1 MSPPIIHAAK
11 TSFADPTARAMSL
24 VTRKMPVPIVS
35 LITIAVADHRPK
47 ARTRSDRSE
56 GLVGLGL
63 VALTKAD
70 RAYYQG
76 LGWSTNDASW
86 QASRKFGSAIEMRAN
101 IDGPGQLSG
110 VASHTR
116 VFSSDRI
123 LGA

>member
-11 TSFADPTARAMSL
+11 TSLADPTARAMSL

-86 QASRKFGSAIEMRAN
+86 QDGGKSELNVLMALSLFYGLSSNLKWPRKK
-101 IDGPGQLSG
+101 PC
-110 VASHTR
+110 
-116 VFSSDRI
+116 
-123 LGA
+123 